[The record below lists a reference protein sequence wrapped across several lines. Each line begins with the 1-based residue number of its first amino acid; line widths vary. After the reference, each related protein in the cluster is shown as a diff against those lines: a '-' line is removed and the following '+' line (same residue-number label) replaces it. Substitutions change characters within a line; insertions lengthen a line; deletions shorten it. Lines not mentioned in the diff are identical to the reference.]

1 MIVDDPRNLGEMA
14 AAARAELAASLAALG
29 SPDLVPAIELQGPA
43 ETAVRGLAAADQA
56 GPGDLTFA
64 IGLEYLRKAEAAG
77 AAAVIVPPALAGQAA
92 LPALVTAEPRLVF
105 AVLLGLAGRERVPG
119 PVAGEA
125 FFADRASVTLG
136 PGVVIGPQA
145 YLGRNVAIG
154 AGTVIGPQVFL
165 DDGVVIGDH
174 CLIHPRAVLRW
185 GVRVGNRC
193 QIHAG
198 AVLGEDGFG
207 YTQMPDTAR
216 GRLIHYKN
224 AHLGGVVIED
234 DVEIG
239 ALTAVDRGLVSDTV
253 VGRGSKIDNLVQIG
267 HNVQVGR
274 DCLLV
279 SQVGVGGH
287 TTLGDRSFLLGQVGL
302 GPGVTIGADAV
313 LTGQA
318 GVGSGRIPPGRRMW
332 MGTPARPSEEV
343 HRTMALSASLLPKLR
358 ALFQLLKKSESF
370 SDLKSAFAAA
380 EKEEKK

>member
-1 MIVDDPRNLGEMA
+1 MIMEAPRSLGELA
-14 AAARAELAASLAALG
+14 SAARAELAASLAALG
-29 SPDLVPAIELQGPA
+29 SPDLVPAIDLQGSA
-43 ETAVRGLAAADQA
+43 ETVVTGLAAADQA

-64 IGLEYLRKAEAAG
+64 VGPDYLRKAEEAG
-77 AAAVIVPPALAGQAA
+77 AAAVIVPSALAGQVT

-105 AVLLGLAGRERVPG
+105 AVLLGLSGRVPG

-136 PGVVIGPQA
+136 SGVVIGPQA
-145 YLGRNVAIG
+145 HIGRNVVIG

-174 CLIHPRAVLRW
+174 CHIHPRAVLRW

-207 YTQMPDTAR
+207 YTQLPDPAR

-267 HNVQVGR
+267 HNVRVGR

-287 TTLGDRSFLLGQVGL
+287 TVLGDRSFLLGQAGL
-302 GPGVTIGADAV
+302 GPGVTIGEDAV
-313 LTGQA
+313 LTGQT

-332 MGTPARPSEEV
+332 MGTPARPAEEV
-343 HRTMALSASLLPKLR
+343 HRTMALSTSLLPKLR
-358 ALFQLLKKSESF
+358 TLLRLLKKSDSF
-370 SDLKSAFAAA
+370 GDLKSALVAA
-380 EKEEKK
+380 EKETEKP